1 VITILGPGTA
11 SGINNLG
18 QIVGSGSIGGGFP
31 SAMIWS
37 KNAPP
42 IVLDDLEGGGG
53 SGSNGLGINDAGQV
67 VGWSTTPGNPFTNVP
82 TIWNGVTPTQLP
94 SLGTL
99 EGQASAINNN
109 GQATGYSNIG
119 TLSDASIRA
128 MLWQGNSVTD
138 LGTLNGSNNSIGRSI
153 NDAGQVVGSSTV
165 GPTGSDHAF
174 LWSNGVM
181 IDLGTLGGVDA
192 FSSASDIN
200 HSGQIVGG
208 STFTP
213 DDEGVAVI
221 WDNGQICDLNSFL
234 DASLVQEGWVLAGAN
249 AINDSGQILA
259 FMVNTQLGGGRNAL
273 LTPVPEPETYAMLVA
288 GLGLLGLTASKRK
301 APALCTC
308 NDLIAVSFLARK
320 GGL

>member
-1 VITILGPGTA
+1 
-11 SGINNLG
+11 
-18 QIVGSGSIGGGFP
+18 
-31 SAMIWS
+31 
-37 KNAPP
+37 
-42 IVLDDLEGGGG
+42 
-53 SGSNGLGINDAGQV
+53 
-67 VGWSTTPGNPFTNVP
+67 
-82 TIWNGVTPTQLP
+82 
-94 SLGTL
+94 
-99 EGQASAINNN
+99 
-109 GQATGYSNIG
+109 
-119 TLSDASIRA
+119 
-128 MLWQGNSVTD
+128 
-138 LGTLNGSNNSIGRSI
+138 
-153 NDAGQVVGSSTV
+153 
-165 GPTGSDHAF
+165 
-174 LWSNGVM
+174 M

-221 WDNGQICDLNSFL
+221 WDNGQIYDLNSFL

-288 GLGLLGLTASKRK
+288 GLGLLGLTARKRK

-320 GGL
+320 GSL